1 MALAPL
7 LFPIRPSVYPHI
19 DITAPRLFES
29 TLPLLIMG
37 RITVKRYNSL
47 ITFDYNF
54 A

>member
-1 MALAPL
+1 MALAPR
-7 LFPIRPSVYPHI
+7 LFPIRPSVYPHFELL
-19 DITAPRLFES
+19 PRRLFES